1 MPFESPWAR
10 IPLGVRWAISLLVG
24 VAIVVAI
31 IVFVSHNDDN
41 SLAHVS
47 ARNVARESHQ
57 AEVLVGHDQA
67 PRTVPVSGSGL
78 RATEAALVA
87 GIRHEM
93 QQRIA
98 RGNVD
103 GPLSSVSCVPHGGGP
118 HRVAYHCIAEAD
130 HVRYPFLAAA
140 TPARHTAVFCK
151 KDYAPQQGENIPV
164 SARCRL

>member
-24 VAIVVAI
+24 VVIVVAI
-31 IVFVSHNDDN
+31 VVFVSHNDDN

-47 ARNVARESHQ
+47 ARNVARESRQ
-57 AEVLVGHDQA
+57 AEIILGEDQA
-67 PRTVPVSGSGL
+67 PRAVHVSGTGL

-87 GIRHEM
+87 GIRHDM
-93 QQRIA
+93 RHRIA

-118 HRVAYHCIAEAD
+118 DRVAYHCIAEAG
-130 HVRYPFLAAA
+130 HVRYPFVAAA
-140 TPARHTAVFCK
+140 TPAHHRAVFCK
-151 KDYAPQQGENIPV
+151 KDYAPQQGETIPV